1 FLQHTILI
9 PVTNGRYFVMNDHFF
24 KVTESYPR
32 YSVPDYRLT
41 DVKQIATLL
50 LYILEFGVEDND
62 RIG

>member
-1 FLQHTILI
+1 
-9 PVTNGRYFVMNDHFF
+9 MNDHFF

-50 LYILEFGVEDND
+50 LYILEFGVEDDD

>member
-1 FLQHTILI
+1 
-9 PVTNGRYFVMNDHFF
+9 MNDHFF
-24 KVTESYPR
+24 EVTETYPR

-50 LYILEFGVEDND
+50 LYILEFGVEDNG